1 MIKKASTSAIALLMG
16 SGLGPAQAGSDEDI
30 ILDAMD
36 GNSRSQFTVGQWYES
51 GTGPVMPDIR
61 EAYICY
67 YLAAAQGH
75 EKATQRQKS
84 IEQNHTYQWVT
95 EAREEAKKYGCGA
108 AALMGCY
115 ITTAVCERLNKPD
128 DCRELRVLRA
138 YRDQVLAQS
147 REGRRDIQTYYEVSP
162 RIVEAIANESAPRAF
177 YSHLLE
183 RHILPAVKAVE
194 TQRFDEAYGIYRA
207 MTLGLEAR
215 FLK

>member
-16 SGLGPAQAGSDEDI
+16 SGLGPAQAGSDEDTI
-30 ILDAMD
+30 MAAMD
-36 GNSRSQFTVGQWYES
+36 GDSRSQFTVGLWYES
-51 GTGPVMPDIR
+51 GEGPVVPDIR

-67 YLAAAQGH
+67 YLAATGGH
-75 EKATQRQKS
+75 DEAAERQQRIEKDNT
-84 IEQNHTYQWVT
+84 HQWVT
-95 EAREEAKKYGCGA
+95 EARDEADKYGCGA

-128 DCRELRVLRA
+128 NCRELRVLRA

-162 RIVEAIANESAPRAF
+162 RIVEAIARESAPRAF
-177 YSHLLE
+177 YGHLLE

-194 TQRFDEAYGIYRA
+194 NRRHDDAYNIYRA